1 MAHVDQVAVDITLTP
16 MKLLKF
22 GSFCDGALAALEAV
36 EVGDTF
42 RSQLTI
48 LAVLII

>member
-1 MAHVDQVAVDITLTP
+1 
-16 MKLLKF
+16 MKLLKL

-42 RSQLTI
+42 GSQLAI
-48 LAVLII
+48 LAVLVI